1 MREAPKHRSTL
12 WVKHLEYFSFG
23 GLFIALIAVSLIR
36 INATDT
42 PWHLSTAQVALS
54 EGEFLIRNKF
64 SYTYSEHTIF
74 QQYPI
79 YQIILFMIYKAF
91 GWEGLSFLHCAIW
104 IGIYLLWLS
113 WASPG
118 RQQLKFL
125 SLAWMVGLLGMQRR
139 MILRPD
145 MISILLL
152 ILLLIVFEFYRKGNK
167 WAAAVLVAIQF
178 LLVNSH
184 QLFPLGIG
192 FQIVFLVHL
201 LIVRH
206 FAGRY
211 GVADTDTHLPLMPML
226 LALVGSIIVCFF
238 SPLGNNI
245 IKVVIHTISSLQHH
259 AEHVSEFKAFYTDR
273 YSLLLAI
280 FCSALGFIGIYR
292 KRRAWQPFEIGLW
305 IIAAFVL
312 SAAIRGIPLY
322 AMICI
327 GIFGRS
333 FSGINLVEKCIEG
346 KDQLGEVV
354 FRAFCAALTL
364 TIIGGILYARWVAPA
379 RILGGTQPGIGLA
392 HGVWPHET
400 IKFLKENPPPGEM
413 INLSWYSGN
422 FLIFDLFP
430 QYRVFVDPRFESY
443 PRDFLLKVIEAER
456 SRQAFQELISRY
468 QPDWMVLEIRIPHL
482 NTLAAELIRENSW
495 VLVHADTVLLTL
507 VRNLAKNAS
516 YIANHKLNPENIVPK
531 DFLNS
536 EPDLRALQEIRM
548 ARLFADFG
556 LHAQAQ
562 EMIRKAETVAD
573 RYVSVQTAMKEFKV
587 GERN

>member
-1 MREAPKHRSTL
+1 MHETLKRRSIL
-12 WVKHLEYFSFG
+12 WVKLLEYFSFG

-42 PWHLSTAQVALS
+42 PWHLFTAQVALS

-64 SYTYSEHTIF
+64 SYTYPEHTLF

-79 YQIILFMIYKAF
+79 YQIILFLIYQAF
-91 GWEGLSFLHCAIW
+91 GWEGLSILHCTTW

-118 RQQLKFL
+118 RQQIKFF
-125 SLAWMVGLLGMQRR
+125 SLAWMVCLLGLQRR

-145 MISILLL
+145 MISIFLL
-152 ILLLIVFEFYRKGNK
+152 ISLLIVFELYRKGNK

-201 LIVRH
+201 LIVRR

-211 GVADTDTHLPLMPML
+211 GVAETDRDL
-226 LALVGSIIVCFF
+226 LIVPIALAIGGSIIVCLLN
-238 SPLGNNI
+238 PLGTDIVNAI
-245 IKVVIHTISSLQHH
+245 IHTASSLQHH
-259 AEHVSEFKAFYTDR
+259 GKHVSELKPFYSEP
-273 YSLLLAI
+273 YSLLLII
-280 FCSALGFIGIYR
+280 FSSALGFIGIYR

-312 SAAIRGIPLY
+312 SAAIRGIALY

-333 FSGINLVEKCIEG
+333 FFGITLVEKGIEG
-346 KDQLGEVV
+346 KDQLGEVI

-364 TIIGGILYARWVAPA
+364 TIIGGILYARWVAPV

-468 QPDWMVLEIRIPHL
+468 QPDWMVLEIRLSHL
-482 NTLAAELIRENSW
+482 NTLAVELIRENSW
-495 VLVHADTVLLTL
+495 VIVHADTVLLTL

-556 LHAQAQ
+556 LHSKAQ
-562 EMIRKAETVAD
+562 EMIRNAELVAD
-573 RYVSVQTAMKEFKV
+573 RYVSVQTAMKEFKA
-587 GERN
+587 GEGN